1 MALMNQADI
10 KKIIPHREPFL
21 LVDEVLEMTE
31 ETIVARK
38 HVRSDEYYFAGHFP
52 GEPIMPGVLIVE
64 ALAQAGAI
72 CVLSRA
78 AFRGGQLT
86 LTHQQCAFSA
96 QGFAWRNLDLHLTIT
111 NIRVTVGSGSG
122 KAFVN
127 GKLACSAELTLSSGT
142 KIHNSRGFS
151 INEKF

>member
-78 AFRGGQLT
+78 AFRGRTAYFGRINNVRFRRKVLPGET
-86 LTHQQCAFSA
+86 
-96 QGFAWRNLDLHLTIT
+96 LDLHLTIT
-111 NIRVTVGSGSG
+111 NIRGTVGSGSG

-127 GKLACSAELTLSSGT
+127 GKLACSAELTFVIGDE
-142 KIHNSRGFS
+142 NS
-151 INEKF
+151 

>member
-52 GEPIMPGVLIVE
+52 ANPL
-64 ALAQAGAI
+64 
-72 CVLSRA
+72 C
-78 AFRGGQLT
+78 
-86 LTHQQCAFSA
+86 
-96 QGFAWRNLDLHLTIT
+96 QGF
-111 NIRVTVGSGSG
+111 
-122 KAFVN
+122 
-127 GKLACSAELTLSSGT
+127 
-142 KIHNSRGFS
+142 
-151 INEKF
+151 